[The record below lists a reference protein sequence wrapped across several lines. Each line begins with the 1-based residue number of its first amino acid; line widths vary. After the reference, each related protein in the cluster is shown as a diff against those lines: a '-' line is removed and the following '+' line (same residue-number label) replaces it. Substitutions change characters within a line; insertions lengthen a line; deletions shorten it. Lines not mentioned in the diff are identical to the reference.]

1 MCSLSDPFCKECVL
15 SVFSYAF
22 KQLLTVDHALF
33 EHNATER
40 TIAARV
46 AMHLRQYYF
55 QYETSTIGGKNYFV
69 DVEYNKAGHGLKNP
83 KGTYRSWTAPDI
95 IFHNRGY
102 SNEKD
107 NIFCCELK
115 KDSKSGQNDADKV
128 RRLINHYNYMYGF
141 DIFRIKQDE
150 IQFDIYEK
158 LPKKQGTRK
167 YSQEKYL
174 YTIANGIQTREDGQ

>member
-1 MCSLSDPFCKECVL
+1 M
-15 SVFSYAF
+15 
-22 KQLLTVDHALF
+22 
-33 EHNATER
+33 
-40 TIAARV
+40 
-46 AMHLRQYYF
+46 
-55 QYETSTIGGKNYFV
+55 
-69 DVEYNKAGHGLKNP
+69 
-83 KGTYRSWTAPDI
+83 
-95 IFHNRGY
+95 
-102 SNEKD
+102 
-107 NIFCCELK
+107 
-115 KDSKSGQNDADKV
+115 